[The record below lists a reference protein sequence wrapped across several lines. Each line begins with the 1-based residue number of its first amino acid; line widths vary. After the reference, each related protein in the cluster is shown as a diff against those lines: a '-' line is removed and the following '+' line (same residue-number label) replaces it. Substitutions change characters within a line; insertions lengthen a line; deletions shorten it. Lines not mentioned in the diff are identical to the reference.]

1 MSADL
6 WPLVGGGARWVLFAS
21 LLTMVGSC
29 SVRALMGRVHARH
42 RVGYLAAGHA
52 PGARSRVDGH
62 SPVPPPVPREWQ
74 GIPARLGLVAAFL
87 GLSAQLALFAVQ
99 LADFRDPFS
108 PLRDDAALLLSS
120 FWGTAWLLGIGGSAA
135 ATALFGLMVRAT
147 RAEVHPPQPAP
158 QPALPPSPQN
168 SESPSG
174 APVERRLA
182 RIWWLAAL
190 VSCAL
195 TLQPGLT
202 GHAMNGP
209 LPWSWLADGVHLLAA
224 GAWVGS
230 LPVLL
235 LVLRRSSQTPATA
248 HDPASSPAV
257 ALLMGFSPIALTAAG
272 IVGLSGLARAWWLLD
287 SPAQLVGT
295 PYGRIL
301 LGKLVLVAAIM
312 ALGAWN
318 WRRNVPAF
326 ARDGTAPPLQRDALL
341 EAFVVQAVLVV
352 TAWLVHTPPPSVM

>member
-1 MSADL
+1 
-6 WPLVGGGARWVLFAS
+6 
-21 LLTMVGSC
+21 
-29 SVRALMGRVHARH
+29 
-42 RVGYLAAGHA
+42 
-52 PGARSRVDGH
+52 
-62 SPVPPPVPREWQ
+62 
-74 GIPARLGLVAAFL
+74 
-87 GLSAQLALFAVQ
+87 LALFAVQ

-147 RAEVHPPQPAP
+147 RAEAHPP

-174 APVERRLA
+174 APDERRLA

-224 GAWVGS
+224 GATQAYPEILESS
-230 LPVLL
+230 L
-235 LVLRRSSQTPATA
+235 R
-248 HDPASSPAV
+248 
-257 ALLMGFSPIALTAAG
+257 
-272 IVGLSGLARAWWLLD
+272 
-287 SPAQLVGT
+287 
-295 PYGRIL
+295 
-301 LGKLVLVAAIM
+301 
-312 ALGAWN
+312 LGAE
-318 WRRNVPAF
+318 ALQML
-326 ARDGTAPPLQRDALL
+326 GTGGDDVDRLL
-341 EAFVVQAVLVV
+341 EGVRATRYEALR
-352 TAWLVHTPPPSVM
+352 